1 MRLGEDVMNA
11 INRFRHLAGAS
22 LVLIIVCVALISA
35 FASQGVAATP
45 SVEIKSSAY
54 GFLEK
59 FMSEYNATGF
69 SKVVKIGNLTT
80 YRTTLNE
87 GVSVKID
94 PSLSAIAK
102 YDPQTKTI
110 TFSKDPRT
118 VDSADSLAFG
128 ETVWHELTHAIED
141 AHGDIG
147 ALNSEAYAERNVDYM
162 TNVINVALPNLSRM
176 ESHAKGGS
184 KAASLDAYWDKF
196 IKNMGSASKLTSK
209 KGYPP
214 DLETMREWFGF
225 QVDPEQIRA
234 MYLTNKAF
242 SSKKWAQL
250 RAALKKE
257 PHTWT
262 GEWDSN
268 FGAMSLSQSGTAVT
282 GYYEWQ
288 GGKFTGTVNGKTLT
302 GRWSEAPT
310 YSAPDDAGPAI
321 LTISADG
328 KSFSG
333 DWGYDGHGGGHW
345 SGTRLR

>member
-1 MRLGEDVMNA
+1 MSAR
-11 INRFRHLAGAS
+11 NRFRHLAGAS
-22 LVLIIVCVALISA
+22 LVLIIVCVMLISA
-35 FASQGVAATP
+35 VASQGVAATT
-45 SVEIKSSAY
+45 SVQAAAY
-54 GFLEK
+54 SHLVK

-87 GVSVKID
+87 GVSVAID

-102 YDPQTKTI
+102 YDPKTKTI

-214 DLETMREWFGF
+214 DLETLREWFGF

-262 GEWDSN
+262 GEWDSD

-282 GYYEWQ
+282 GFYTHDQ
-288 GGKFTGTVNGKTLT
+288 GKFTGTVKGRKLT

-310 YSAPDDAGPAI
+310 YSGANYDAGPAI

-333 DWGYDGHGGGHW
+333 DWGYDGQGGGHW
-345 SGTRLR
+345 NGTRLR